1 MKFIYFFAA
10 LCIAVS
16 ASAQTPTWSTDVAKI
31 MYTNCTSCHHSGG
44 IAPFSLIEYSNA
56 YQRKSLI
63 ANEVGAKRMP
73 PFPADVTYRTYA
85 HQRALSEADIAT
97 IISWVY
103 ADAPEGDIS
112 KAPTPPTY
120 TGGDVIKSP
129 DLSVKMPVYTST
141 AFGKDEYRAFVM
153 PANLTEDKNI
163 TGIEI
168 VPGNPE
174 IVHHVLVFSDTSII
188 PVNLDAKDPEPGYS
202 SFGGVGSM
210 TAQLLGG
217 YVPGSAPFK
226 FPEGFGLKLPK
237 GSRIIIQIH
246 YPKGASGHTDQTK
259 VNFEFAKGGGVIRP
273 VYLDPILNEENIT
286 NGSLVIPAN
295 TKKTFTQLFDGI
307 TIDVSLMAVLPHM
320 HLIGKSTKIWAT
332 PPVGEVIPIVKIDNW
347 DFHWQM
353 NYTFEKLV
361 KIPKASL
368 LESEVTYDNTTDN
381 PNNPNSPPKIVRW
394 GEKTT
399 DEMCLTYFYYTFY
412 LPGDENID
420 MTKVAFPVSVRPDV
434 QVRDGYLYP
443 NPAASFVNI
452 KADNGASYSLKDA
465 LGREVSHGIIT
476 NGRVDVTNVA
486 DGMYYVA
493 IGNTIEKL
501 IVKK

>member
-1 MKFIYFFAA
+1 MKRILVFLALIISPSAFA
-10 LCIAVS
+10 
-16 ASAQTPTWSTDVAKI
+16 QTWSTDIAPI
-31 MYTNCTSCHHSGG
+31 MYANCTSCHHEGG
-44 IAPFSLIEYSNA
+44 IGPFSLIEYKNA
-56 YQRKSLI
+56 YQMRSLI
-63 ANEVGAKRMP
+63 ANQVSAKKMP
-73 PFPADVTYRTYA
+73 PFPADVSYRTYA
-85 HQRALSEADIAT
+85 HQRVLTESQIAA
-97 IISWVY
+97 IVAWVN
-103 ADAPEGDIS
+103 ADAPEGDPS

-120 TGGDVIKSP
+120 TGGDVIKNP
-129 DLSVKMPVYTST
+129 DLSVQMPVYTST
-141 AFGKDEYRAFVM
+141 AFGTDEYRAFVM

-174 IVHHVLVFSDTSII
+174 IVHHVLVFADTSII

-202 SFGGVGSM
+202 SFGGVGSI

-226 FPEGFGLKLPK
+226 FPDGFGLKLPK
-237 GSRIIIQIH
+237 GSRIIIQVH
-246 YPKGASGHTDQTK
+246 YPKGAAGHTDQTK
-259 VNFEFAKGGGVIRP
+259 VNFEFAKGSGFIRP

-295 TKKTFTQLFDGI
+295 TKKTFTQLFDGV

-320 HLIGKSTKIWAT
+320 HLVGKSTKIWVT
-332 PPVGEVIPIVKIDNW
+332 PPVDETVPIIKIDDW

-353 NYTFEKLV
+353 NYTFEKLIKV
-361 KIPKASL
+361 PKGSL
-368 LESEVTYDNTTDN
+368 LESEVTYDNTTDH
-381 PNNPNSPPKIVRW
+381 PNNPNSPPKLVRW

-420 MTKVAFPVSVRPDV
+420 MTKVTFPTAVRPDV

-465 LGREVSHGIIT
+465 LGREVSRGVIT

-493 IGNTIEKL
+493 VGNTVEKL